1 MYTEEMGFDG
11 LMRNA
16 YHRTPCC
23 MQGVTNVAARPRHPG
38 EYRVQPGRQS
48 PPVLSSRDAAKRRL
62 QILGVA
68 AVLGL
73 DSRGGTIF
81 APYAEQ
87 ALYLSSITGTPA
99 SVLPKIRAST
109 DNAPHHTGG
118 GLRPGA
124 APG

>member
-11 LMRNA
+11 LMHSA
-16 YHRTPCC
+16 YYTTPCC
-23 MQGVTNVAARPRHPG
+23 MQGAPMWQPRPRRPG
-38 EYRVQPGRQS
+38 EYVVQPWRQS
-48 PPVLSSRDAAKRRL
+48 PPALSSRDAAKRRL